1 MTLIYGAK
9 RRSLSRKYA
18 IREELISRTLRNYTK
33 KIKHLYEQTKTDGV
47 AKRLCHCDCYDPNFL
62 IDKNGRMYLIDWEY
76 SGNDD
81 PGSDLGTFI
90 CCSDYT
96 EEEADNIFERYLQ
109 RKPDSIEQR
118 HFYAY
123 VALAAYY
130 WFVWAIYQTSVGNN
144 VGEYLYLW
152 YKIAKNYY
160 KKAIKLY

>member
-1 MTLIYGAK
+1 
-9 RRSLSRKYA
+9 
-18 IREELISRTLRNYTK
+18 
-33 KIKHLYEQTKTDGV
+33 
-47 AKRLCHCDCYDPNFL
+47 
-62 IDKNGRMYLIDWEY
+62 MYLIDWEY

-81 PGSDLGTFI
+81 PGSNLGTFI

-152 YKIAKNYY
+152 YKMAKNYY